1 MAAQSKAPRASLA
14 RRERKDYK
22 ESPALRACR
31 ELRVRS
37 GRRACAVRGGSA
49 GLEHQHL

>member
-22 ESPALRACR
+22 ENLALKACR
-31 ELRVRS
+31 ELKARS
-37 GRRACAVRGGSA
+37 GRRERAVRGGPA
-49 GLEHQHL
+49 GLGHLHL